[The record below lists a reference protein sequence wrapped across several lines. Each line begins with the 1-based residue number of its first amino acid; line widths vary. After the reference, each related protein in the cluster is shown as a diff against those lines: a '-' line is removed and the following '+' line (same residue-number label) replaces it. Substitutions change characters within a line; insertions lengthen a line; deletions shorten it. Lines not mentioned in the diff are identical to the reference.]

1 MGIESDPNFTELS
14 DRDRQLHLWAMAQ
27 TRNQTALQ
35 SNGQIVPECTAEAD
49 AMPRNAVTRS
59 INEYRSPVYVQLQ
72 AELLSLSQNSK
83 QIIAENSGHFIILSP
98 GHKDSR
104 CGYLLLAVRLV
115 RQLCFEIEFAWR
127 IHGHS
132 ICDKA
137 RRAEARRKTGQV
149 AEPAG
154 WSKSGSEGAGEFG
167 ESGLRKC
174 KEALSVCR
182 SESKNVES
190 CQEAMG
196 KDQSAREESSRLRAK
211 NLGTVKS
218 LVFEE

>member
-1 MGIESDPNFTELS
+1 MGIESDPNFSKLS

-35 SNGQIVPECTAEAD
+35 SNGQIVPECMAEAD
-49 AMPRNAVTRS
+49 AIAKERSHPLVDVS
-59 INEYRSPVYVQLQ
+59 INEYRSPKYVQLQ

-132 ICDKA
+132 ICD
-137 RRAEARRKTGQV
+137 
-149 AEPAG
+149 
-154 WSKSGSEGAGEFG
+154 
-167 ESGLRKC
+167 
-174 KEALSVCR
+174 
-182 SESKNVES
+182 
-190 CQEAMG
+190 
-196 KDQSAREESSRLRAK
+196 
-211 NLGTVKS
+211 
-218 LVFEE
+218 